1 MITRG
6 NGGFVV
12 ECALDREAT
21 RRGLGRYRRQAVRGT
36 GAGAALVGL
45 GLVFVLLPVDAS
57 WASDVAAGLGTTGLI
72 VLGIALSALRSAG
85 RMRRALAAGPWSAH
99 PAVAVVRGGMVPPSI
114 VLGDRVGGQA
124 WPLTMA
130 ATKQR
135 YERVLPGPDAVLWWC
150 GDPDRG
156 GVIAPPGG
164 EELIWA
170 RAVRGYH
177 TRNRTIGLAAA
188 EGLFDRPTPV
198 QPRGSRIGFPE
209 GEGDSD
215 TGARTEAGT
224 QARTEAQDRHP
235 LTYAVL
241 AAAARRQALPGTGR
255 ARREADVRAVPWW
268 RVRSLRHVAGLPRL
282 LISPVP
288 VVTGLLMLGRPQDY
302 PAVVAYA
309 VIAFGVGL
317 FLHTGR
323 RFLAS
328 GRAAARLLARS
339 AQAPGPVPKRYT
351 LLFDPVG
358 GAPVLVL
365 FPHGGGPED
374 LPEAVLRL
382 YPPGTLKD
390 PRKGLPSAP
399 SGPVELRGRPD
410 GTDRGEP
417 VVPWIEGRPV
427 WPAGPYEEL
436 RPGDPAARE
445 YLERLAPP
453 QEASGV
459 PAP

>member
-1 MITRG
+1 M
-6 NGGFVV
+6 

-114 VLGDRVGGQA
+114 VLGDRAGGRA

-177 TRNRTIGLAAA
+177 TRNRTVGLAAA
-188 EGLFDRPTPV
+188 EGLFDRPAPV

-209 GEGDSD
+209 GEGDSG
-215 TGARTEAGT
+215 TGARAEAGT
-224 QARTEAQDRHP
+224 RARAEAQDRHP
-235 LTYAVL
+235 PTYAVL

-268 RVRSLRHVAGLPRL
+268 RVRSLRHVAGLSRL

-288 VVTGLLMLGRPQDY
+288 VVTGLLMLGRPEDY

-317 FLHTGR
+317 VLHSGR
-323 RFLAS
+323 RFLTS
-328 GRAAARLLARS
+328 GRAIARLLARS
-339 AQAPGPVPKRYT
+339 ARAPGPVPKRYA

-382 YPPGTLKD
+382 YPPGTLAK

-399 SGPVELRGRPD
+399 SGPVELRGLPA
-410 GTDRGEP
+410 GTGQGELA

-453 QEASGV
+453 QETSGV